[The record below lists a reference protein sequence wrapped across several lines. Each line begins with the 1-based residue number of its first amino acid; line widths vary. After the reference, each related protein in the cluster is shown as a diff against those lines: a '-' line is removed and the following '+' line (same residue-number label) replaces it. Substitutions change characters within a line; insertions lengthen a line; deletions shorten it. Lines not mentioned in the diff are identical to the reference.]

1 MSWRG
6 GRLGVRL
13 NSAVSLAPS
22 VGGTIMVDV
31 MELPR
36 ARVNA
41 SMLTQFIDRP
51 VCFVG
56 KLEKVRGLEQES
68 GAPWPP
74 GSGCGVGSGGG
85 KQVAIN
91 SIALH
96 LALFFTSKSCH
107 CSSVRVP
114 LLLCRKKSV
123 FERANFEFERP
134 PLPPPPPR
142 SGFS

>member
-1 MSWRG
+1 MELERRSPLIGEWEIYVSWRG
-6 GRLGVRL
+6 DRLGVRP

-56 KLEKVRGLEQES
+56 KLEKVRGLGQES

-74 GSGCGVGSGGG
+74 GSGCGVGSGVG
-85 KQVAIN
+85 KQVAIS

-107 CSSVRVP
+107 CSSVRVS
-114 LLLCRKKSV
+114 LLLCGK
-123 FERANFEFERP
+123 
-134 PLPPPPPR
+134 
-142 SGFS
+142 

>member
-6 GRLGVRL
+6 GRLGVRP
-13 NSAVSLAPS
+13 NSEVSLAPS

-85 KQVAIN
+85 KQVAIS

-123 FERANFEFERP
+123 FERANFEFERA
-134 PLPPPPPR
+134 PPPR

>member
-1 MSWRG
+1 MELERRSPLIGEWEIYVSWRG
-6 GRLGVRL
+6 GRLGVRP

-56 KLEKVRGLEQES
+56 KLEKVRGL
-68 GAPWPP
+68 GPP
-74 GSGCGVGSGGG
+74 GSGCGVGSGVG
-85 KQVAIN
+85 KQVAIS

-107 CSSVRVP
+107 CSSVRVS
-114 LLLCRKKSV
+114 LLLCGK
-123 FERANFEFERP
+123 
-134 PLPPPPPR
+134 
-142 SGFS
+142 